1 MALRLSCFDLA
12 QPLVHFPKVPVCRFE
27 PWCSPSVWLDAL
39 ITESLWKPWC
49 PSNSLQMDE
58 MRLIEEK
65 NVTLIVCVFIEYF
78 TVLMLM
84 FYT

>member
-12 QPLVHFPKVPVCRFE
+12 QPLVHFPKVRVCRFE
-27 PWCSPSVWLDAL
+27 PWCSPSVRPDAL

-49 PSNSLQMDE
+49 PSTSLQMDE

-65 NVTLIVCVFIEYF
+65 KCNPKVCLFIEYF

-84 FYT
+84 FCT